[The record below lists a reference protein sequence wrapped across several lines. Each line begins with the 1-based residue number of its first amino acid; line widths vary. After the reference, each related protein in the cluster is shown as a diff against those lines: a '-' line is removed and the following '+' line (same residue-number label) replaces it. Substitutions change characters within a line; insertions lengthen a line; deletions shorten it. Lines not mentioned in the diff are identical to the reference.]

1 MESVC
6 HYCSA
11 GCRLGYEV
19 SGTTLVQVSRATGI
33 VGGSADAAPPRPAGD
48 AGTGGNHCKKGR
60 FGYGHV
66 QSAERLR
73 WPLLRVGRELQET
86 SFDEALHY

>member
-1 MESVC
+1 VPG
-6 HYCSA
+6 A
-11 GCRLGYEV
+11 RLAYEV
-19 SGTTLVQVSRATGI
+19 SGTTLVQVSRA
-33 VGGSADAAPPRPAGD
+33 ADD

-73 WPLLRVGRELQET
+73 RPLLRVGRELQET
-86 SFDEALHY
+86 SPTRPCATPPCGSRS